1 MIISQNIIHCHN
13 NMKIWW
19 TKIPIMKINRFFK
32 RSEDESLFLYQVG
45 LQYAKTILLLKVRQ
59 HNFNSHG
66 DPYMSSL
73 TMPATHSK
81 VRHTIPVTKCLN
93 HWVYWQGMLLIWVM
107 VHLDLNYL
115 ISQTIIPL
123 KQTIGIR
130 SDWTLKQS
138 IIYCGHQT
146 QTWGGG

>member
-1 MIISQNIIHCHN
+1 MILCVIKFNVLNTLIFGTYFVLFRARKQHLLSLRYEQCVDLLVDLLKGLAMLGILHIV
-13 NMKIWW
+13 KQLGIR
-19 TKIPIMKINRFFK
+19 IRRFFK

-93 HWVYWQGMLLIWVM
+93 HWV
-107 VHLDLNYL
+107 
-115 ISQTIIPL
+115 
-123 KQTIGIR
+123 
-130 SDWTLKQS
+130 
-138 IIYCGHQT
+138 C
-146 QTWGGG
+146 